1 MVTSDTTV
9 QQLADAGIRLD
20 DEGPILRVTLDQPDR
35 RNAQTPATWRALAA
49 LGEDLPETARVVIL
63 SGTAPAFSAGL
74 DRRMFAEG
82 IEGEPSLATLAFLD
96 DAAFDAQ
103 IAEYQRAFTWWRRK
117 PVVTIAAVAGHAVG
131 AGFQL
136 ALACDLMVVAESAKL
151 SMKEVQ
157 LGLVPDLAGTWP
169 LTQAVGPRRA
179 LEICLTGRPVSGREA
194 AEIGLALACVEDD
207 ALKSTADDLAGAI
220 IAAAP
225 GATAEV
231 LDLLRG
237 VSGRD
242 HQEQCAAERKAQRAR
257 ISELAALMN
266 G

>member
-1 MVTSDTTV
+1 MTSEQTI

-20 DEGPILRVTLDQPDR
+20 DEGAVLRVTLDQPDR

-49 LGEDLPETARVVIL
+49 LGDDLPETTRVVIL
-63 SGTAPAFSAGL
+63 SGAGPAFSAGL

-82 IEGEPSLATLAFLD
+82 IDGEPSLATLAHVD
-96 DAAFDAQ
+96 DATFDAQ
-103 IAEYQRAFTWWRRK
+103 IAEYQRAFTWWRRR

-136 ALACDLMVVAESAKL
+136 ALGCDLMVVADNAML

-169 LTQAVGPRRA
+169 LAQAVGQRRA

-194 AEIGLALACVEDD
+194 ADIGLALTCVERD
-207 ALKSTADDLAGAI
+207 ALTATADDLAAAI
-220 IAAAP
+220 VASAP
-225 GATAEV
+225 GATTEV
-231 LDLLRG
+231 LALLRG

-242 HQEQCAAERKAQRAR
+242 HEEHCAAERKAQRVR
-257 ISELAALMN
+257 ISELAALLN